1 MASIKVGQRV
11 VDKTSG
17 KHGKVD
23 SFIVPFSLGFAPRTK
38 ARLVLDDGSIKDV
51 EPHNLAIEEGYV
63 EQSYDPVGINAQD
76 NPNDKAEALTPA
88 KPKRQKKENP
98 VDEVMDEIAEA
109 TS

>member
-38 ARLVLDDGSIKDV
+38 ARIVFDDESIKDI

-88 KPKRQKKENP
+88 QPKKQKKKP
-98 VDEVMDEIAEA
+98 VSEVMDEIADA
-109 TS
+109 TT